1 MRNSISEQG
10 RLDCPSVTDLHLNVN
25 CRDEIVPILAAL
37 QHVYSHQKLCAR
49 LMQVIEDDVNERS
62 SSDRGRPGMG
72 YWEILVLA
80 AVRLGCNFDYDH
92 LHNLA
97 EEHRTL
103 RRIMGIGDWEENVR
117 FSRTQIR
124 DNICLLSDSTIES
137 ISHAIVEAGYEL
149 VPDAVKRQRA
159 DSTVVE
165 TNIHYPTESSLIF
178 DGVRKVIE
186 LCVRLHETHEI
197 TGWRQHGHWLKQV
210 KRSNRSIAR
219 IVAKKGGS
227 YKQRLKSEYA
237 ALLKRAHAVLQR
249 AEESCK
255 TLECEFELSLQAICL
270 IASVRQFASLTL
282 QVCGTATRRVIND
295 ETVPNSDKLFSIFEP
310 HTQLYRRGKAGV
322 PNQYG
327 RLVLFFEDAAGFI
340 THHYVMPRN
349 AQDADVA
356 VEQTEALQKRLD
368 GRIESVSF
376 DRGFHSPK
384 NQEDLAEIVANVC
397 LPMPGAKQSVT
408 QQEAATDEF
417 REMQKRHSGIES
429 AIGALQSGNGLVRCR
444 DSSEQGFNRYTA
456 MAVLGRNLH
465 TLGRILIARQRE
477 DASSATTLRQSM

>member
-1 MRNSISEQG
+1 MRSSISEQG
-10 RLDCPSVTDLHLNVN
+10 RLDCPSVTNLDLNVN

-37 QHVYSHQKLCAR
+37 KHVYSHPKLCVR
-49 LMQVIEDDVNERS
+49 LMQLIEGDVNEGS
-62 SSDRGRPGMG
+62 CNNRGRPGMG

-80 AVRLGCNFDYDH
+80 SIRLGCNFDYDH

-103 RRIMGIGDWEENVR
+103 RRIMGIGDWEEDVR

-137 ISHAIVEAGYEL
+137 ISHGIVEAGYEL
-149 VPDAVKRQRA
+149 IPDAVKRQRA

-165 TNIHYPTESSLIF
+165 TNIHYPTESSLIL
-178 DGVRKVIE
+178 DGIRKVIE
-186 LCVRLHETHEI
+186 LCARLHETYEI
-197 TGWRQHGHWLKQV
+197 TGWRQHAHLLKQV
-210 KRSNRSIAR
+210 KRSDRNIAR
-219 IVAKKGGS
+219 IVAKKGGG

-237 ALLKRAHAVLQR
+237 TLLKRAHAVLQR
-249 AEESCK
+249 AEESCT
-255 TLECEFELSLQAICL
+255 TLECEFELTVQDICL
-270 IASVRQFASLTL
+270 IASVREFARLTC
-282 QVCGTATRRVIND
+282 QVCDTATRRVIND

-327 RLVLFFEDAAGFI
+327 RLVLFFEDEAGFI
-340 THHYVMPRN
+340 THHHVMPRDV
-349 AQDADVA
+349 QDVDVA
-356 VEQTEALQKRLD
+356 VEQTNALQKRLD
-368 GRIESVSF
+368 GRVGSVSF
-376 DRGFHSPK
+376 DRGFHSPA
-384 NQEDLAEIVANVC
+384 NQRDLAEIVNNVC

-417 REMQKRHSGIES
+417 RKMQKRHSGIES
-429 AIGALQSGNGLVRCR
+429 AIGALQSGNGLDRCR
-444 DSSEQGFNRYTA
+444 DSSERGFKRYTA

-465 TLGRILIARQRE
+465 TLGRVLIARKHE
-477 DASSATTLRQSM
+477 DAPSAKTFRCLV

>member
-1 MRNSISEQG
+1 
-10 RLDCPSVTDLHLNVN
+10 
-25 CRDEIVPILAAL
+25 
-37 QHVYSHQKLCAR
+37 
-49 LMQVIEDDVNERS
+49 
-62 SSDRGRPGMG
+62 
-72 YWEILVLA
+72 
-80 AVRLGCNFDYDH
+80 
-92 LHNLA
+92 
-97 EEHRTL
+97 
-103 RRIMGIGDWEENVR
+103 
-117 FSRTQIR
+117 
-124 DNICLLSDSTIES
+124 
-137 ISHAIVEAGYEL
+137 
-149 VPDAVKRQRA
+149 
-159 DSTVVE
+159 
-165 TNIHYPTESSLIF
+165 
-178 DGVRKVIE
+178 
-186 LCVRLHETHEI
+186 
-197 TGWRQHGHWLKQV
+197 
-210 KRSNRSIAR
+210 
-219 IVAKKGGS
+219 
-227 YKQRLKSEYA
+227 
-237 ALLKRAHAVLQR
+237 
-249 AEESCK
+249 
-255 TLECEFELSLQAICL
+255 
-270 IASVRQFASLTL
+270 
-282 QVCGTATRRVIND
+282 
-295 ETVPNSDKLFSIFEP
+295 
-310 HTQLYRRGKAGV
+310 LYRRGKAGV